1 MITESPAP
9 VETAVAETGPEVS
22 NKRQHNRI
30 PLEIDID
37 FSSESNFYNGFT
49 ENISEGGVFVAT
61 YEHKAMGEKV
71 SLKFRLPDSN
81 EMIEC
86 EGEVRWIREQNADT
100 PDVSPGLG
108 IRFINMSPSVQ
119 ARVDEFI
126 REREPLFYDD

>member
-1 MITESPAP
+1 MMTESPAP
-9 VETAVAETGPEVS
+9 VETVGAETAAEVS

-37 FSSESNFYNGFT
+37 FASESNFYNGFT

-61 YEHKAMGEKV
+61 YEQKGMGEKV

-81 EMIEC
+81 ETIEC

-100 PDVSPGLG
+100 PDVSPGIG